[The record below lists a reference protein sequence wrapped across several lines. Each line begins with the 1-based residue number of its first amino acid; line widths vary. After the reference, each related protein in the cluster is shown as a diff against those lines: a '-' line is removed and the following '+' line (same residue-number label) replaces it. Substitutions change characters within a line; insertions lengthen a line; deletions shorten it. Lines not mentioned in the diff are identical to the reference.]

1 MKYTGNED
9 REEKDMRKTMMKLC
23 ALLAALVML
32 LSCAAMAEETAAAEE
47 NYSYEGVWIQF
58 PNDGFEMYLP
68 ANWLMLEVNETLL
81 DAGIY
86 FGILDPDNN
95 AILNVA
101 WNSLPESMTLEA
113 MREDLAVYY
122 PEAQVVTLGSNQ
134 VVEYLIAEQD
144 LLTFAFPD
152 QTEAG
157 MFMITVMPASDV
169 AINLMAHEIVS
180 SMRALPVQDAE
191 AE

>member
-1 MKYTGNED
+1 MQ
-9 REEKDMRKTMMKLC
+9 KTMMKLC

-32 LSCAAMAEETAAAEE
+32 LPCAALAEETAAEE

-122 PEAQVVTLGSNQ
+122 PEARVVTLGGNQ
-134 VVEYLIAEQD
+134 VVEYLIEEQD

-157 MFMITVMPASDV
+157 MFMITVMPASDEK
-169 AINLMAHEIVS
+169 INLMAHQILS